1 MEALSGDSD
10 RPVLTAAWGTR
21 KELEIGLQPHG
32 LADKAHE
39 QKEMAQREDSKAFCS
54 GRHGFEPKLGDWR
67 CSCSLD
73 TISIITQGQ
82 NRTA

>member
-21 KELEIGLQPHG
+21 KEVEIGLQPHG

-39 QKEMAQREDSKAFCS
+39 RKEMAQREDSKTSCS
-54 GRHGFEPKLGDWR
+54 GRHGFEPKLGDRR
-67 CSCSLD
+67 CSCGLD
-73 TISIITQGQ
+73 AISVFTRDSI
-82 NRTA
+82 